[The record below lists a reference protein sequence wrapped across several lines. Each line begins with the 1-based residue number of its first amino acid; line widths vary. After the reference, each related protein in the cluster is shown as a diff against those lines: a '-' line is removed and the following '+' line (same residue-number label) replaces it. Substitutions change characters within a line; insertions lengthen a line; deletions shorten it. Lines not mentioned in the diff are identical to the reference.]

1 MNEDKEEDQ
10 EDVSIGLEVPL
21 AVLAGSFFGL
31 GGVYLKKTMGLID
44 TALNQAF
51 NPVSLGHWNI
61 ILSSVVF
68 WLAAILTLTGIGLW
82 VVALHEG
89 RVTIVGPIV
98 GGFIVFLPV
107 ICGLFGIIIEK
118 EPFSLK
124 KAIGILTITIGSMGL
139 ARKGEP
145 E

>member
-1 MNEDKEEDQ
+1 MSDEEDNQ
-10 EDVSIGLEVPL
+10 EEIPIGLEVPL

-31 GGVYLKKTMGLID
+31 GGVYLKKTMGLIE
-44 TALNQAF
+44 TALNQSF
-51 NPVSLGHWNI
+51 NPISLGHWNI
-61 ILSSVVF
+61 MFSSLIF
-68 WLAAILTLTGIGLW
+68 WVAAILTFTGIALW

-107 ICGLFGIIIEK
+107 ICGLLGIIIEK

-139 ARKGEP
+139 ARKEEP

>member
-1 MNEDKEEDQ
+1 MDEEEDSQ
-10 EDVSIGLEVPL
+10 EEISTALEVPL
-21 AVLAGSFFGL
+21 AILAGSFFGL
-31 GGVYLKKTMGLID
+31 GGVYLKKTMGLIES
-44 TALNQAF
+44 ALNQSF
-51 NPVSLGHWNI
+51 NPISWGHWNI
-61 ILSSVVF
+61 MFSSLVF
-68 WLAAILTLTGIGLW
+68 WAAAILTITGIALW

-98 GGFIVFLPV
+98 GGFIVFVPV
-107 ICGLFGIIIEK
+107 ICGLFGIIIEE

-139 ARKGEP
+139 SRKGEP